1 MKKLQLRLLSVL
13 CLAALL
19 IACLPAAY
27 AYGVCSA
34 WAKPELDQMSELSL
48 IPQALEEKPNLWDS
62 ITRLEMCAIAVQAY
76 EVYTGEEI
84 PLPAESPFSDTQDPI
99 AGKAYAAGLTQGY
112 EDGTFRP
119 DRLLTRQEFFAFVDH
134 FFRAFGRAPAET
146 DLSDLSAFSDASA
159 VGAWALEAT
168 RWMVHL
174 GVIQGSDGKLNP
186 LGNATCE
193 QALVMFYRA
202 YIYLIHDTDVSPAG
216 TTEKYQNVSA
226 WAEEELE
233 AMDEAG
239 LIPESFL
246 GRDMTTPITRREMCY
261 VAMQAYLSL
270 NPNPIFRVE
279 ETPFSD
285 VDDPVVTKAY
295 YLGLISGFPDGT
307 FRPDNPITREQ
318 FFKITVN
325 FLSTCG
331 YPRQDSPA
339 TSLDGFADA
348 GQLSSYALP
357 CARLLVEMGIV
368 KGSGNLLS
376 PKSSTQCQQA
386 LVMFYRTYGV
396 LQDWM
401 ENPELPDDRTEAQVL
416 VEFAMQ
422 YLGYD
427 YIWGGKDPS
436 TGFDC
441 SGFVWYVYTHNGYP
455 DIGRTATDQWYYDA
469 SWEVSADELLP
480 GDLLFFSETGSLN
493 DITHIGIYVGDGE
506 FIHAANSRD
515 GVILT
520 AVSSSYYVEHFVG
533 ARRIIP

>member
-1 MKKLQLRLLSVL
+1 MDG
-13 CLAALL
+13 A
-19 IACLPAAY
+19 P
-27 AYGVCSA
+27 GV
-34 WAKPELDQMSELSL
+34 
-48 IPQALEEKPNLWDS
+48 
-62 ITRLEMCAIAVQAY
+62 V
-76 EVYTGEEI
+76 
-84 PLPAESPFSDTQDPI
+84 
-99 AGKAYAAGLTQGY
+99 
-112 EDGTFRP
+112 
-119 DRLLTRQEFFAFVDH
+119 
-134 FFRAFGRAPAET
+134 
-146 DLSDLSAFSDASA
+146 
-159 VGAWALEAT
+159 
-168 RWMVHL
+168 
-174 GVIQGSDGKLNP
+174 QGSDGKLNP

-348 GQLSSYALP
+348 
-357 CARLLVEMGIV
+357 
-368 KGSGNLLS
+368 
-376 PKSSTQCQQA
+376 
-386 LVMFYRTYGV
+386 
-396 LQDWM
+396 
-401 ENPELPDDRTEAQVL
+401 
-416 VEFAMQ
+416 
-422 YLGYD
+422 
-427 YIWGGKDPS
+427 
-436 TGFDC
+436 
-441 SGFVWYVYTHNGYP
+441 
-455 DIGRTATDQWYYDA
+455 A
-469 SWEVSADELLP
+469 S
-480 GDLLFFSETGSLN
+480 
-493 DITHIGIYVGDGE
+493 
-506 FIHAANSRD
+506 
-515 GVILT
+515 
-520 AVSSSYYVEHFVG
+520 
-533 ARRIIP
+533 

>member
-48 IPQALEEKPNLWDS
+48 IPQVLEEKPNLWDS

-84 PLPAESPFSDTQDPI
+84 PLPEEAPFSDTQDPI

-174 GVIQGSDGKLNP
+174 GVVQGSDGKLNP

-279 ETPFSD
+279 E
-285 VDDPVVTKAY
+285 
-295 YLGLISGFPDGT
+295 
-307 FRPDNPITREQ
+307 R
-318 FFKITVN
+318 
-325 FLSTCG
+325 
-331 YPRQDSPA
+331 
-339 TSLDGFADA
+339 
-348 GQLSSYALP
+348 
-357 CARLLVEMGIV
+357 
-368 KGSGNLLS
+368 
-376 PKSSTQCQQA
+376 
-386 LVMFYRTYGV
+386 
-396 LQDWM
+396 
-401 ENPELPDDRTEAQVL
+401 
-416 VEFAMQ
+416 
-422 YLGYD
+422 
-427 YIWGGKDPS
+427 
-436 TGFDC
+436 
-441 SGFVWYVYTHNGYP
+441 
-455 DIGRTATDQWYYDA
+455 
-469 SWEVSADELLP
+469 
-480 GDLLFFSETGSLN
+480 
-493 DITHIGIYVGDGE
+493 
-506 FIHAANSRD
+506 
-515 GVILT
+515 
-520 AVSSSYYVEHFVG
+520 
-533 ARRIIP
+533 